1 MELWITL
8 CSFVN
13 DLRPAF
19 SRSIT
24 FHWFFVVLT
33 GIIARK
39 DMHGVT
45 SIIRAL
51 GLKPL
56 YYDRL
61 LDFFHSSSVNHL
73 QLAQL
78 WLKLIITVLGPLLMK
93 YKNRYIILGDGIKGP
108 KSGRKMPA
116 VKKLFQQSESNTKP
130 QYIFGHSCQS
140 IAIVGMSMVNDFFA
154 IPLVCRIHEGLVF
167 SNRTKLTLL
176 DKMML
181 MIKEVVCQY
190 PHYFIADAYYA
201 SKGVLNHIGKNHL
214 ITRVRSNAIG
224 YRDPKVSTVK
234 KRGRKAIFGEK
245 VALNTLFK
253 DTDFISVESPVYDE
267 KNVTIRYKCI
277 DLIWRQAVRKVRF
290 VLVIHPK
297 RGSIILM
304 TTDMELEAVDIIKL
318 YGLRFKIEVSYK
330 QAINTIGTFT
340 YHFWMSEMTNRKN
353 KSGDQY
359 LHKKSERYRKQVKRK
374 MRAYECFLL
383 TGCIAQ
389 GLLQILSLKY
399 SKIIWKNF
407 GSWLRT
413 MHVDRAPSELV
424 VSTAMKN
431 SLPEFLKGSLK
442 NNSLINFILSK
453 IDRDRKEGLQM
464 AA

>member
-1 MELWITL
+1 M
-8 CSFVN
+8 CSLAT

-24 FHWFFVVLT
+24 FLWFFIALA

-39 DMHGVT
+39 DMNGVT

-51 GLKPL
+51 GLKSI

-61 LDFFHSSSVNHL
+61 LDFFHSSSVNHSL
-73 QLAQL
+73 LAQV
-78 WLKLIITVLGPLLMK
+78 WLKLIIKVLGPLLMK
-93 YKNRYIILGDGIKGP
+93 FKERFIIIGDGIKAP
-108 KSGRKMPA
+108 KSGKKMPA

-140 IAIVGMSMVNDFFA
+140 IAIIGKSIADDFFA

-167 SNRTKLTLL
+167 SNRTKTTLL

-181 MIKEVVCQY
+181 MINQVVCHY

-201 SKGVLNHIGKNHL
+201 SKGVLAHLGENHL

-224 YRDPKVSTVK
+224 YRDPKVSVVK
-234 KRGRKAIFGEK
+234 RRGPKNKYGEK
-245 VALNTLFK
+245 VALKELFESN
-253 DTDFISVESPVYDE
+253 DFIAVESPVYDE
-267 KNVTIRYKCI
+267 KNITISYKCI
-277 DLIWRQAVRKVRF
+277 DLTWRQAARKVRF

-297 RGSIILM
+297 RGSVILM
-304 TTDMELEAVDIIKL
+304 TTDLELNAVDIIKL
-318 YGLRFKIEVSYK
+318 YGIRFKIEVSYK

-340 YHFWMSEMTNRKN
+340 YHFWMSKMKKRKN
-353 KSGDQY
+353 ESGDQY
-359 LHKKSERYRKQVKRK
+359 LHKKSEDYRNQVRRK

-389 GLLQILSLKY
+389 GILQILSLKY
-399 SKIIWKNF
+399 SEMVWNNF

-413 MHVDRAPSELV
+413 MNVDCAPSEFV
-424 VSTAMKN
+424 VATAMKN
-431 SLPEFLKGSLK
+431 TLPEFLKDSLK
-442 NNSLINFILSK
+442 NNPLINFILPK
-453 IDRDRKEGLQM
+453 IDRERKEGLQL